1 MAYASQSGRART
13 SVNNP
18 QAFSVCDRCSQWVNH
33 IDLRPQTI
41 VAGATLLNINLLV
54 CARCWDTPNENL
66 RAIVLPADPQPIVNP
81 RVEHFVYDE
90 TTGPTQ
96 PYGPPVGLQQY
107 ATSPQSGSTHY
118 DVKIS
123 VLSILAN
130 GTNLV
135 AVTCSAP
142 HNLVTNNQIAVEGL
156 SNRGAT
162 GFYSVVVTSATAF
175 QYTTF
180 ANVAAGQLVTP
191 TTLMIT
197 VNVGLPYNNVTIPQV
212 APP

>member
-18 QAFSVCDRCSQWVNH
+18 QAHAICDRCSQRVNH

-54 CARCWDTPNENL
+54 CSRCWDIPNETL
-66 RAIVLPADPQPIVNP
+66 RAIVLPADPQPIINA
-81 RVEHFVYDE
+81 RVEPFVYDE

-96 PYGPPVGLQQY
+96 PYGAPVGLQQY
-107 ATSPQSGSTHY
+107 GTSPQSGSTHY
-118 DVKIS
+118 GVKIP

-130 GTNLV
+130 GTQSIS
-135 AVTCSAP
+135 VTCSSP
-142 HNLVTNNQIAVEGL
+142 HGLVTNNQIAVEGL

-162 GFYSVVVTSATAF
+162 GFYSVVVGSATAF
-175 QYTTF
+175 TYTTF
-180 ANVAAGQLVTP
+180 ANVTAGQLVTP
-191 TTLMIT
+191 TTLMWT
-197 VNVGLPYNNVTIPQV
+197 VLVGLPYNQTTIPQV